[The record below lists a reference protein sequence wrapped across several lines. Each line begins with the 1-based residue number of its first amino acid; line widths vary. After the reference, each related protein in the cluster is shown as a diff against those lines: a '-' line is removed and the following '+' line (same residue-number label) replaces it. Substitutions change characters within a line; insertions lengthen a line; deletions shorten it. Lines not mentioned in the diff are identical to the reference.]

1 MGIVHVF
8 YNGQSEDIPLED
20 LIPEGDRAG
29 LGIAEDAEITTQNLT
44 GDQIKRALA
53 NHYDQPLEE
62 FNEMSV
68 DYHKNGNATV
78 RPQATFG
85 NT

>member
-1 MGIVHVF
+1 MDTVHIM
-8 YNGQSEDIPLED
+8 YQGNSEDISLEN
-20 LIPEGDRAG
+20 LIPAGDRDG
-29 LGIAEDAEITTQNLT
+29 LGIAAGTELNAQNLT

-53 NHYDQPLEE
+53 NHYDQPLDE
-62 FNEMSV
+62 FNELSV
-68 DYHKNGNATV
+68 EFHKNGNITV